1 MYLEVKYRF
10 HKLFLVVSVWCTE
23 RMQIGVWEPPS
34 PYPPTPRTKHLGT
47 ERATQLPFCQH
58 LHSLL
63 MNFFLQMDSN
73 VENDLTKKTCLIFL
87 NWKGTKRVKIKCKKE
102 DNGCLCASPMHNPPE
117 ASQPEIQTLLRV
129 LLAPEAETLL
139 KFEKRFGFWRH
150 IDVPQIS
157 TQYGLKQRCTGG
169 RLVFS

>member
-1 MYLEVKYRF
+1 M
-10 HKLFLVVSVWCTE
+10 SV
-23 RMQIGVWEPPS
+23 
-34 PYPPTPRTKHLGT
+34 
-47 ERATQLPFCQH
+47 
-58 LHSLL
+58 
-63 MNFFLQMDSN
+63 
-73 VENDLTKKTCLIFL
+73 
-87 NWKGTKRVKIKCKKE
+87 CKPH
-102 DNGCLCASPMHNPPE
+102 AQPPE

-139 KFEKRFGFWRH
+139 KSEKQFGFWCH